1 MAQVDQLPGDSPLSD
16 PPEGRRLPRG
26 VPFFAVIAVA
36 VLVLLVGGAGGAYQ
50 AKLSEVQKNDNSS
63 FLPASAESTRAANE
77 AAAFNRA
84 QLIPGFVVFHRDAGL
99 TGQDKQA
106 VADLFSRLASLPG
119 VDAQAVTAPTFS
131 KDGTS
136 AALYMPLIANQN
148 GVAVAGTDL
157 AEHEN
162 LLISTAQAGVP
173 PGLQVYPAGAGG
185 LLVAFIGAFAGLDGT
200 LLLTAGGIVIIIL
213 LLVYRSPVLWFFP
226 LFSAALALGL
236 SSMVIYFL
244 AKNDILTLN
253 GQSQGILSVLVLG
266 AGTDYALLL
275 IARYR
280 EELHVYQRRSDA
292 MIRAWKESAPAIFAS
307 GTTVILGLLCL
318 GFSELNSNKS
328 LGPVAAIGIACTLL
342 VMMTFLPVAL
352 ALAGRWVF
360 WPRRPTTAV
369 PAAEPGTAGL
379 WGRIARF
386 IGAHHRGAW
395 IAASALLLACLLGL
409 PSLKTDGLS
418 TTQGFTNTPD
428 AVLGQQLY
436 DAKFP
441 QGVGAP
447 AVISTNEAA
456 VEQVIAAA
464 SAVPGVATAPG
475 SVCVQVDY
483 AKIAALATAAG
494 GPARSAPTAGCP
506 PVAVQ
511 VAPINGRTVVTA
523 TLADSYDSQAAFDTI
538 ARLRDAV
545 HAVPGADALVGGQ
558 SAATVDVHDASV
570 HDRNLIIP
578 IVLLVIF
585 LVLTALLRALLAP
598 LLLIVTVVFSFAAT
612 LGVCG
617 FVFTHVFGFA
627 GADQSFPL
635 FAFVFL
641 VALGIDYNIF
651 LMTRVREESL
661 TFGTRPGILRG
672 LAVTG
677 GVITSAGIVLA
688 ATFIV
693 LGVLPLVFLAELGF
707 AVAFGVLLDTFV
719 VRTVLVPALAYD
731 IGPTIWWPSRLS
743 HADQPPPETQRR
755 NASDLQPAVISS
767 TPSQEPE

>member
-1 MAQVDQLPGDSPLSD
+1 VAEIHTAPDST
-16 PPEGRRLPRG
+16 PPPAPTPEPRLPRG

-50 AKLSEVQKNDNSS
+50 GKLSEVQKNDNSS
-63 FLPASAESTRAANE
+63 FLPASAESTRASAE
-77 AAAFNRA
+77 AAAFNPA
-84 QLIPGFVVFHRDAGL
+84 QLIPGFVVFHRDSGL
-99 TGQDKQA
+99 TEQDKQA
-106 VADLFSRLASLPG
+106 VADLLSQVSNLPG
-119 VDAQAVTAPTFS
+119 VDAQALTAPTFS
-131 KDGTS
+131 SDDT
-136 AALYMPLIANQN
+136 AAAIYVPLIAKQN
-148 GVAVAGTDL
+148 GIAVAGTDL
-157 AEHEN
+157 ADHEN
-162 LLISTAQAGVP
+162 AVIAAAQAGAP

-185 LLVAFIGAFAGLDGT
+185 LLVAFIGAFAGLDST

-226 LFSAALALGL
+226 LFSAVLALGL

-244 AKNDILTLN
+244 AKNDVLTLN

-292 MIRAWKESAPAIFAS
+292 MIKAWKESASAIFAS
-307 GTTVILGLLCL
+307 GTTVIIGVLCL

-342 VMMTFLPVAL
+342 VMMSFLPVAL
-352 ALAGRWVF
+352 ALSGRWVF

-395 IAASALLLACLLGL
+395 ITASALLLLCLLGL

-428 AVLGQQLY
+428 AVLGQELY

-447 AVISTNEAA
+447 AVITTNDA
-456 VEQVIAAA
+456 VVDQVIAAA

-483 AKIAALATAAG
+483 AKIAALAAAAG
-494 GPARSAPTAGCP
+494 GSGRQAPPAAGCP
-506 PVAVQ
+506 PAAVQ
-511 VAPINGRTVVTA
+511 VAPINGRIVVTA
-523 TLADSYDSQAAFDTI
+523 TLADSYDSPAAFDTI
-538 ARLRDAV
+538 ARLRTAV

-578 IVLLVIF
+578 IVLIVIF
-585 LVLTALLRALLAP
+585 LVLTVLLRALLAP

-617 FVFTHVFGFA
+617 FAFTHVFGFA

-661 TFGTRPGILRG
+661 GFGTRPGILRG

-731 IGPTIWWPSRLS
+731 IGPSIWWPSRLS
-743 HADQPPPETQRR
+743 RTDQPLPKPGRHR
-755 NASDLQPAVISS
+755 APDLQP
-767 TPSQEPE
+767 TR